1 VTDSTIPSRTFVPVE
16 SVSSALAVGF
26 AELFAAEADRLV
38 RLAYLLT
45 DSNPVAEEIV
55 QESFIGL
62 YRQWDAV
69 REPLGYVRIAVVNR
83 ARNHRRNQARAD
95 KGIAR
100 LVDRAPHDL
109 DIPDPG
115 GALLNALA
123 ALPERQ
129 RVAVVLRYW
138 GDWTEREIAASL
150 GCRPGTVKSLVSRA
164 LDELR
169 KVVPT

>member
-1 VTDSTIPSRTFVPVE
+1 
-16 SVSSALAVGF
+16 
-26 AELFAAEADRLV
+26 
-38 RLAYLLT
+38 
-45 DSNPVAEEIV
+45 
-55 QESFIGL
+55 
-62 YRQWDAV
+62 
-69 REPLGYVRIAVVNR
+69 VNR